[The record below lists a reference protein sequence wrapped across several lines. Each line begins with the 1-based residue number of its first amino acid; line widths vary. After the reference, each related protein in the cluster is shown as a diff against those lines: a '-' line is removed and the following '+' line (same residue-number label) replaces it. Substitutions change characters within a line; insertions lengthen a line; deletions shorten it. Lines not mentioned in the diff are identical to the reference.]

1 MLSVLNETGQS
12 SFQWGDACRCRIGA
26 ALSHPMCGR
35 YTSFLPAK
43 AIGAVHPLPNLA
55 PSWNVAP
62 TQSAPVVR
70 RHPEAA
76 ERHLDLLKWGLLP
89 YWMKEPT

>member
-62 TQSAPVVR
+62 THSAPVVR
-70 RHPEAA
+70 RCEHRLNSPKMC
-76 ERHLDLLKWGLLP
+76 RLNFP
-89 YWMKEPT
+89 QVI